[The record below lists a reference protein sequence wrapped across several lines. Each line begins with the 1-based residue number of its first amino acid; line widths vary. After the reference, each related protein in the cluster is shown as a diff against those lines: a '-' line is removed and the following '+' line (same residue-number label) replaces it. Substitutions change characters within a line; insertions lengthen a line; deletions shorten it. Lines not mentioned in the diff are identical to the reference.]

1 MRLNYKRTFLSG
13 LAFLAITAFWQMY
26 DNVLPLILSNTFHLN
41 ESITGAIMASDNILA
56 LFLLPFFG
64 KLSDRTGT
72 RIGKRMPYI
81 LFGTGVAII
90 LTNILPILDNS
101 YARSASDFKFVSFTI
116 ALGLLLI
123 AMSVLRSPSVAL
135 MPDITPK
142 PLRSQGNAII
152 NLMGA
157 LGGIIY
163 LIFSAL
169 MYPESK
175 TKDLSHVNY
184 QPLFIFISALMF
196 LAIGIMLLTVK
207 EPKWSK
213 ENELIEKKHPEW
225 DLTEKGEGNK
235 ARLPKA
241 VRASM
246 LFLLSSVALW
256 YFAYNALTTW
266 FTTYCANLMNKNLG
280 FASTCFLVT
289 NVGAIIFFIPAGII
303 ASKIGR
309 KKTILIGTL
318 TFSLCFVVAFF
329 VTTAGHESALFTM
342 YIDFFIVG
350 ASWAL
355 INVNS
360 LPMCVEMCSGA
371 DTGKFTGYYYT
382 ASMSA
387 QVVTPVLAGTLL
399 KHISYKILFPYAA
412 LFAFLSF
419 VTMLFVKHGDN
430 RSEPVK
436 GLKAFEDMEL

>member
-1 MRLNYKRTFLSG
+1 MKLNYKRTLLSG

-26 DNVLPLILSNTFHLN
+26 DNVLPLILGNTFHLS
-41 ESITGAIMASDNILA
+41 ESVTGAIMASDNILA
-56 LFLLPFFG
+56 LFLLPLFG
-64 KLSDRTGT
+64 KLSDKTDT

-90 LTNILPILDNS
+90 LTNILPLLDNS
-101 YARSASDFKFVSFTI
+101 YADSPSDFRLVSFIIT
-116 ALGLLLI
+116 LGLLLI
-123 AMSVLRSPSVAL
+123 AMSVFRSPSVAL

-142 PLRSQGNAII
+142 PLRSRGNAII

-163 LIFSAL
+163 LFFSAL

-175 TKDLSHVNY
+175 TKALAHVNY
-184 QPLFIFISALMF
+184 QPLLIFISILMF
-196 LAIGIMLLTVK
+196 LSIGIMLLTVK
-207 EPKWSK
+207 EPSWSK
-213 ENELIEKKHPEW
+213 ENEQIEKEHPEW
-225 DLTEKGEGNK
+225 DLTEKGDNNR
-235 ARLPKA
+235 ARLPRP
-241 VRASM
+241 VLRSM
-246 LFLLSSVALW
+246 LFLLFSVALW

-266 FTTYCANLMNKNLG
+266 FTSYCSTLMGKNLG
-280 FASTCFLVT
+280 FASTCFLIT
-289 NVGAIIFFIPAGII
+289 NVGAIITFIPAGIL
-303 ASKIGR
+303 ASRIGR
-309 KKTILIGTL
+309 RKTILIGTL
-318 TFSLCFVVAFF
+318 SFSLCFVFAYFI
-329 VTTAGHESALFTM
+329 TTSGSESALFTM

-350 ASWAL
+350 AAWAL

-399 KHISYKILFPYAA
+399 KHVSYKILFPYAA

-419 VTMLFVKHGDN
+419 ITMLFVKHGDN
-430 RSEPVK
+430 RVSAAK
-436 GLKAFEDMEL
+436 GLDAFEEMDI